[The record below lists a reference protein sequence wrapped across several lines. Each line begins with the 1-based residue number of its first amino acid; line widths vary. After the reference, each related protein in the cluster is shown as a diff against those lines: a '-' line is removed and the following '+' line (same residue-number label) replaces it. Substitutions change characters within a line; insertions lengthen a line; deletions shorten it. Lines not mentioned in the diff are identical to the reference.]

1 MKQNRILTESER
13 KEILNDK
20 ERLIIASFRKEF
32 NKIKRINES
41 NLSETPWNSNPE
53 NNWVPFNDKQEVEL
67 YGLKDV
73 TITLP
78 FNGEYSINGE
88 TSGNGSFSLYVE
100 DLASIFPEGYKAIKA
115 FGIEIIEALNSQAMN
130 SHEMNQ
136 PQMLTINASKLRG
149 LPHYND
155 IEGYMSYYFDNGL
168 NYNDIVYDRD

>member
-13 KEILNDK
+13 KEILTNK
-20 ERLIIASFRKEF
+20 ERLIIDSFGKEF

-41 NLSETPWNSNPE
+41 NLSETPWNGNPE
-53 NNWVPFNDKQEVEL
+53 SNWVPFDDVQEVEL

-78 FNGEYSINGE
+78 FQGEYSIDGE
-88 TSGNGSFSLYVE
+88 TSGNGSFSLSAE
-100 DLASIFPEGYKAIKA
+100 DLVSIFPKGHEVIKA
-115 FGIEIIEALNSQAMN
+115 FGVEIIEAMN

-136 PQMLTINASKLRG
+136 PQMVTINASKLRG

-155 IEGYMSYYFDNGL
+155 IEEYMSYYFDNGL
-168 NYNDIVYDRD
+168 DYNDITYNR

>member
-1 MKQNRILTESER
+1 MVKANLLAESRYINRGL
-13 KEILNDK
+13 LN
-20 ERLIIASFRKEF
+20 
-32 NKIKRINES
+32 
-41 NLSETPWNSNPE
+41 ETPWNGNPE
-53 NNWVPFNDKQEVEL
+53 SNWVPFDDVQEVEL

-78 FNGEYSINGE
+78 FQGEYSIDGE
-88 TSGNGSFSLYVE
+88 TSGNGSFSLSAE
-100 DLASIFPEGYKAIKA
+100 DLVSIFPKRHEAIKA

-155 IEGYMSYYFDNGL
+155 IEEYMSYYFDNGL
-168 NYNDIVYDRD
+168 DYNDITYNR